1 MTEETII
8 KVKLAAAAAAAAAAA
23 VFAAAAESQLVVGV
37 SSHVIG
43 RRHR

>member
-1 MTEETII
+1 MTEETIV
-8 KVKLAAAAAAAAAAA
+8 KVKLAAAAAAAA